1 MDPDGEIVPTRV
13 TGSIDGGRRR
23 ALRDLAVAV
32 NGRIR
37 ATGRSFR
44 LRGKPAEF
52 FSMLVPEDV
61 AAAGRNEVELL
72 RGRVPDGRLAPL

>member
-13 TGSIDGGRRR
+13 TGSIDGGDGV

-44 LRGKPAEF
+44 LRGKPAEH
-52 FSMLVPEDV
+52 FSMLVPEESLRPG
-61 AAAGRNEVELL
+61 ANEVELFEV
-72 RGRVPDGRLAPL
+72 RPDGRLAPL